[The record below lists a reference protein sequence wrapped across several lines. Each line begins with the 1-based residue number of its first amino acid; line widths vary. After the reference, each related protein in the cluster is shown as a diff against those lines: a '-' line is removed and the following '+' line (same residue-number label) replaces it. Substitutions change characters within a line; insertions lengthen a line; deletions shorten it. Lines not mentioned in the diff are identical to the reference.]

1 MWKSLKIDEIRSEI
15 VRYGLQ
21 CSEKLEISKSGKK
34 SRKMK
39 VVPTGSPG
47 VENVP
52 APRESILTLSR
63 GSQLPYATKKHVST
77 NTLNFRFSPI
87 SLSWPPHFCQQMQGS
102 IFSLWGPS
110 VPSLDGHSW
119 EPL

>member
-1 MWKSLKIDEIRSEI
+1 MLKYIWKSLKIDEIRSEI

-21 CSEKLEISKSGKK
+21 CSKKLEISKSEET

-52 APRESILTLSR
+52 TPRESILTLSR
-63 GSQLPYATKKHVST
+63 GSQLPYTKKNKIRCFFTKKIYTFFLAYST
-77 NTLNFRFSPI
+77 PAEYLVPTIWYLV
-87 SLSWPPHFCQQMQGS
+87 LS
-102 IFSLWGPS
+102 
-110 VPSLDGHSW
+110 SW
-119 EPL
+119 YLAPTT

>member
-1 MWKSLKIDEIRSEI
+1 MLKYIWKSLKIGEIRSEI

-21 CSEKLEISKSGKK
+21 CSKRLEISKSDEK

-52 APRESILTLSR
+52 TPRESILTLSR
-63 GSQLPYATKKHVST
+63 GSQLPYTKNIKNIFFVVNIYIFLAYST
-77 NTLNFRFSPI
+77 PAELRFA
-87 SLSWPPHFCQQMQGS
+87 
-102 IFSLWGPS
+102 
-110 VPSLDGHSW
+110 GH
-119 EPL
+119 LIKTV